1 MRKSARPYMIRVS
14 VIVGTAL
21 AAAFSLSPA
30 VAAGQTPQIIRF
42 DGGAYDRAG
51 AITVD
56 GVGNSYL
63 AGAVDEGGAGSSF
76 AVVKLGPDGTVRWTA
91 RYDGS
96 RGGVGGQ
103 ANAVAVDAVG
113 NVYAAGYIG
122 DGVIF
127 NTNYD
132 YLVVKFGAD
141 GTQRWAQR
149 YDGPGVNSDFAEQV
163 VVDAAGNV
171 YATGFSYGA
180 DFDYDWATLKFAAD
194 GTLRWERRLD
204 APGRSDDRAADMALL
219 ADGNVVVSGVTQ
231 PGGEQFPDNDAETVA
246 YDAQG
251 TIVWQARWSDTAASH
266 EFVFDLDVDA
276 SGRIAITGTTQENT
290 SPYVPPFPLTLRYDA
305 GGALVQTIRSDGGA
319 SVDVDAAGNVFVAG
333 TFVTSPSTVAK
344 FSASGARVWS
354 APLTVGAGDALSWP
368 FVAADA
374 AGAVTVASTVSD
386 TSTGSGDYL
395 TIRFAPDGREL
406 WRHRFGGLADPG
418 QQDQVAGVA
427 IDAAGAALVTG
438 TSWNGYLS
446 IGGTATDIVTL
457 KFGAGVAPAL
467 VAPSR
472 LEASAL
478 SASQIGLRW
487 QDGGG
492 TEDGF
497 RIERCAGTGC
507 TAFAQVAVVGHD
519 VTGYVDGGLAR
530 NSAYSYRVRAFN
542 AGGVSAYSNT
552 ATAKTRR
559 K

>member
-1 MRKSARPYMIRVS
+1 MRAA
-14 VIVGTAL
+14 VIVIVVGAVVAGPATAT
-21 AAAFSLSPA
+21 AQSPQ
-30 VAAGQTPQIIRF
+30 VLRF
-42 DGGAYDRAG
+42 DGGAYDRAA
-51 AITVD
+51 AIVAD
-56 GVGNSYL
+56 GSGNSYVGGSIESRE
-63 AGAVDEGGAGSSF
+63 GASSF
-76 AVVKLGPDGTVRWTA
+76 AVVKLGSDGATRWTA

-103 ANAVAVDAVG
+103 ANAVAVDAAG

-122 DGVIF
+122 DGVMF

-132 YLVVKFGAD
+132 YLVVKFGPD

-149 YDGPGVNSDFAEQV
+149 YDGPGVNTDFAEQV

-204 APGRSDDRAADMALL
+204 ASGRSDDRAADMALL
-219 ADGNVVVSGVTQ
+219 PDGNVVVSGVTQ

-246 YDAQG
+246 YDPQG

-266 EFVFDLDVDA
+266 EFVFELDVDA

-290 SPYVPPFPLTLRYDA
+290 SPYVPPFPLTLRYDP
-305 GGALVQTIRSDGGA
+305 GGALLQTIRSDGGA
-319 SVDVDAAGNVFVAG
+319 SVDVDTAGNVFVAG

-344 FSASGARVWS
+344 FSASGPRVWS
-354 APLTVGAGDALSWP
+354 APLTVGAGDALSRP
-368 FVAADA
+368 SVAADS
-374 AGAVTVASTVSD
+374 AGAVTVAGTASE

-406 WRHRFGGLADPG
+406 WRHRFGGVADPG
-418 QQDQVAGVA
+418 QQDQVEGVA

-457 KFGAGVAPAL
+457 KFGAGSAPAL

-478 SASQIGLRW
+478 SATQIGVRW

-507 TAFAQVAVVGHD
+507 TAFAQIAVVGHD
-519 VTGYVDGGLAR
+519 VTSYVDGGLAR
-530 NSAYSYRVRAFN
+530 NTAYSYRVRAFN
-542 AGGVSAYSNT
+542 AGGVSTYSNT

>member
-1 MRKSARPYMIRVS
+1 M
-14 VIVGTAL
+14 
-21 AAAFSLSPA
+21 
-30 VAAGQTPQIIRF
+30 
-42 DGGAYDRAG
+42 
-51 AITVD
+51 
-56 GVGNSYL
+56 
-63 AGAVDEGGAGSSF
+63 
-76 AVVKLGPDGTVRWTA
+76 
-91 RYDGS
+91 
-96 RGGVGGQ
+96 
-103 ANAVAVDAVG
+103 
-113 NVYAAGYIG
+113 
-122 DGVIF
+122 
-127 NTNYD
+127 
-132 YLVVKFGAD
+132 
-141 GTQRWAQR
+141 
-149 YDGPGVNSDFAEQV
+149 
-163 VVDAAGNV
+163 

-219 ADGNVVVSGVTQ
+219 PDGNVVVSGVTQ

-246 YDAQG
+246 YDPQG

-368 FVAADA
+368 FVAADS
-374 AGAVTVASTVSD
+374 AGAVTVAGTVSD

-406 WRHRFGGLADPG
+406 WRHRFGGVADPG

-457 KFGAGVAPAL
+457 RFPAGTAPAL
-467 VAPSR
+467 TAPSQLDATGVSR
-472 LEASAL
+472 SE
-478 SASQIGLRW
+478 IRLRW
-487 QDGGG
+487 QDNAG

-497 RIERCAGTGC
+497 RIERCVGNRLHRLRADRGRRPRCHELPRQRAGAQYRVLVSRPCLQRRGRVRV
-507 TAFAQVAVVGHD
+507 FEHGDREDPAQVM
-519 VTGYVDGGLAR
+519 
-530 NSAYSYRVRAFN
+530 NSIRR
-542 AGGVSAYSNT
+542 AGGGVYPGVVSVVRRGP
-552 ATAKTRR
+552 TRR
-559 K
+559 LPCA

>member
-1 MRKSARPYMIRVS
+1 MRTPPRPFMVS
-14 VIVGTAL
+14 VILGAAL
-21 AAAFSLSPA
+21 AALSPS
-30 VAAGQTPQIIRF
+30 VAAGETPQIIRF

-56 GVGNSYL
+56 GAGNSYL
-63 AGAVDEGGAGSSF
+63 AGSVDEGDGGSPF
-76 AVVKLGPDGTVRWTA
+76 AVVKLGPDGALRWSA

-103 ANAVAVDAVG
+103 ANAVVVDAAG
-113 NVYAAGYIG
+113 NVYAAGYVG

-127 NTNYD
+127 NTNHD

-141 GTQRWAQR
+141 GTQRWAHR
-149 YDGPGVNSDFAEQV
+149 YDGPGANSDFAEQL

-171 YATGFSYGA
+171 YVTGFSYGA
-180 DFDYDWATLKFAAD
+180 DFDFDWATLKLAAD

-219 ADGNVVVSGVTQ
+219 PDGSVVVSGVTQ
-231 PGGEQFPDNDAETVA
+231 PGGEQFPDDDAETVA
-246 YDAQG
+246 YDPQG
-251 TIVWQARWSDTAASH
+251 AIVWQARWSDTAASH
-266 EFVFDLDVDA
+266 ELVFDLDVDA
-276 SGRIAITGTTQENT
+276 SGRVAITGTTQENT

-305 GGALVQTIRSDGGA
+305 GGALLQTIRSDGGA

-354 APLTVGAGDALSWP
+354 APLSASAGDALSWP

-374 AGAVTVASTVSD
+374 AGAVTVGGTVSD

-406 WRHRFGGLADPG
+406 WRHRFGGVADPG
-418 QQDQVAGVA
+418 QQDQVADVA
-427 IDAAGAALVTG
+427 IDATGAALVTG

-457 KFGAGVAPAL
+457 RFPAGAAPAL
-467 VAPSR
+467 IAPSR
-472 LEASAL
+472 LEATAVS
-478 SASQIGLRW
+478 SSQVRLRW
-487 QDGGG
+487 QDDAG

-507 TAFAQVAVVGHD
+507 TGFAQVAVVGHD
-519 VTGYVDGGLAR
+519 VTSHLDSGLAR
-530 NSAYSYRVRAFN
+530 NATYTYRVRAFN
-542 AGGVSAYSNT
+542 AAGVSAYSNT

>member
-1 MRKSARPYMIRVS
+1 MRAA
-14 VIVGTAL
+14 VIAVVVGAVVAGPAPATA
-21 AAAFSLSPA
+21 
-30 VAAGQTPQIIRF
+30 QTPQVLRF
-42 DGGAYDRAG
+42 HGGAYDRAAAIVADGSGTSYVGGSVESREG
-51 AITVD
+51 A
-56 GVGNSYL
+56 
-63 AGAVDEGGAGSSF
+63 SSF
-76 AVVKLGPDGTVRWTA
+76 AVVKLGPDGGTRWTA

-103 ANAVAVDAVG
+103 ANAVAVDAAG

-132 YLVVKFGAD
+132 YLVVKFGPD

-219 ADGNVVVSGVTQ
+219 PDGNVVVSGVTQ
-231 PGGEQFPDNDAETVA
+231 GGGEQFPDNDAETVA
-246 YDAQG
+246 YDPEG
-251 TIVWQARWSDTAASH
+251 TVVWQARWSDADASH

-290 SPYVPPFPLTLRYDA
+290 SPYVPPFPVTLRYDA
-305 GGALVQTIRSDGGA
+305 GGTLAQTIRSDGGA
-319 SVDVDAAGNVFVAG
+319 SVDVDAAGNVYLAG

-368 FVAADA
+368 FVAADS
-374 AGAVTVASTVSD
+374 AGAVTVAGTVSD

-406 WRHRFGGLADPG
+406 WRHRFGGLAGPG

-427 IDAAGAALVTG
+427 IDAGGAALVTG

-457 KFGAGVAPAL
+457 KFPAGAAPAL
-467 VAPSR
+467 VAPSQ
-472 LEASAL
+472 LDATGVS
-478 SASQIGLRW
+478 SSQIRLRW
-487 QDGGG
+487 QDDAG

-507 TAFAQVAVVGHD
+507 TGFAQVAVVGHD
-519 VTGYVDGGLAR
+519 VTSYLDGGLAR
-530 NSAYSYRVRAFN
+530 NAAYSYRVRAFN
-542 AGGVSAYSNT
+542 AAGVSAYSNT

-559 K
+559 R

>member
-1 MRKSARPYMIRVS
+1 MRAA
-14 VIVGTAL
+14 VIVIVVGAVVAGPATAT
-21 AAAFSLSPA
+21 AQSPQ
-30 VAAGQTPQIIRF
+30 VLRF
-42 DGGAYDRAG
+42 DGGAYDRAA
-51 AITVD
+51 AIVAD
-56 GVGNSYL
+56 GSGNSYVGGSIESRE
-63 AGAVDEGGAGSSF
+63 GASSF
-76 AVVKLGPDGTVRWTA
+76 AVVKLGSDGATRWTA

-103 ANAVAVDAVG
+103 ANAVAVDAAG

-122 DGVIF
+122 DGVMF

-132 YLVVKFGAD
+132 YLVVKFGPD

-149 YDGPGVNSDFAEQV
+149 YDGPGVNTDFAEQV

-219 ADGNVVVSGVTQ
+219 PDGNVVVSGVTQ

-246 YDAQG
+246 YDPQG

-266 EFVFDLDVDA
+266 EFVFELDVDA

-290 SPYVPPFPLTLRYDA
+290 SPYVPPFPLTLRYDP
-305 GGALVQTIRSDGGA
+305 GGALLQTIRSDGGA
-319 SVDVDAAGNVFVAG
+319 SVDVDTAGNVFVAG

-344 FSASGARVWS
+344 FSASGPRVWS
-354 APLTVGAGDALSWP
+354 APLTVGAGDALSRP
-368 FVAADA
+368 SVAADS
-374 AGAVTVASTVSD
+374 AGAVTVAGTASE

-406 WRHRFGGLADPG
+406 WRHRFGGVADPG
-418 QQDQVAGVA
+418 QQDQVEGVA

-457 KFGAGVAPAL
+457 KFGAGSAPAL

-478 SASQIGLRW
+478 SATQIGVRW

-507 TAFAQVAVVGHD
+507 TAFAQIAVVGHD
-519 VTGYVDGGLAR
+519 VTSYVDGGLAR
-530 NSAYSYRVRAFN
+530 NTAYSYRVRAFN
-542 AGGVSAYSNT
+542 AGGVSTYSNT

>member
-1 MRKSARPYMIRVS
+1 MQRM
-14 VIVGTAL
+14 
-21 AAAFSLSPA
+21 PA
-30 VAAGQTPQIIRF
+30 VQRQTVKAARRVVGIDVRVVAEEHVGKDPILLVSGRF
-42 DGGAYDRAG
+42 PRARLRRLIQD
-51 AITVD
+51 A
-56 GVGNSYL
+56 SSSR
-63 AGAVDEGGAGSSF
+63 ARAAV
-76 AVVKLGPDGTVRWTA
+76 
-91 RYDGS
+91 
-96 RGGVGGQ
+96 
-103 ANAVAVDAVG
+103 
-113 NVYAAGYIG
+113 
-122 DGVIF
+122 

-141 GTQRWAQR
+141 GSQRWAHR

-194 GTLRWERRLD
+194 GSLRWERRLD

-219 ADGNVVVSGVTQ
+219 PDGNVVVSGVTQ

-246 YDAQG
+246 YDPQG
-251 TIVWQARWSDTAASH
+251 SIVWQARWSDTAASH

-276 SGRIAITGTTQENT
+276 SGRIATTGTTQENT
-290 SPYVPPFPLTLRYDA
+290 SPYVPPFPLTLRFEA
-305 GGALVQTIRSDGGA
+305 GGALLQTIRSDGGA

-374 AGAVTVASTVSD
+374 TGAVTVAGTVSD

-395 TIRFAPDGREL
+395 TIRYAPDGREL

-457 KFGAGVAPAL
+457 RFPAGTAPAL
-467 VAPSR
+467 TAPSQLDATGVSR
-472 LEASAL
+472 SE
-478 SASQIGLRW
+478 IRLRW
-487 QDGGG
+487 QDNAGI
-492 TEDGF
+492 EDGF
-497 RIERCAGTGC
+497 RIERCVGTGC
-507 TAFAQVAVVGHD
+507 TGFVQIAVVGHD
-519 VTGYVDGGLAR
+519 VTSYLDNALAR
-530 NSAYSYRVRAFN
+530 NTAYSYRVRAFN